1 MKNTFL
7 AIGECLVEHRAND
20 EQLYFAGD
28 TLNVAIYLAR
38 LAQGEVC
45 VQYAT
50 ALAACS
56 KSEQMKRQWQQAG
69 IEISAVGCV
78 SDKSVG
84 EYWIDLDQDG
94 ERSFRYQRDDS
105 AARYM
110 LADTACCQRISRAI
124 ENADMIY
131 LSAIS
136 LAILDSASRQTLYE
150 CLATAKQRGA
160 RIVMDNNYRALL
172 WLDGGSCCQALR
184 HFEGLVDLALYSLA
198 DAQAMAAKPDLT
210 AEDLVRQLRQAG
222 VKQVV
227 IKAAERGYW
236 LAEGGSEPEY
246 VAVEAIVGVV
256 DSTAAG
262 DAFNAGFIC
271 GVLRSESLKECG
283 RLGYSL
289 ASAVLMHAGA
299 IIPKQAMPLL

>member
-50 ALAACS
+50 ALAECD
-56 KSEQMKRQWQQAG
+56 KSQLMKQQWQQAG
-69 IEISAVGCV
+69 IDISAVGSV
-78 SDKSVG
+78 NDKSVG
-84 EYWIDLDQDG
+84 EYWIDLDQHG

-110 LADTACCQRISRAI
+110 FADSACCQRISSAI
-124 ENADMIY
+124 EKADMIY

-136 LAILDSASRQTLYE
+136 LAILDRQSRQTLYD
-150 CLATAKQRGA
+150 CLATAKDRGA
-160 RIVMDNNYRALL
+160 RIVMDNNYRSSL
-172 WLDGGSCCQALR
+172 WPDGDSCCQALR
-184 HFEGLVDLALYSLA
+184 QFERLVDLALYSLA
-198 DAQAMAAKPDLT
+198 DARAMAANNNRS
-210 AEDLVRQLRQAG
+210 AEDLVQHLRHSG
-222 VKQVV
+222 VKQMV

-236 LAEGGSEPEY
+236 LAEDGHALEY
-246 VAVEAIVGVV
+246 VTVKAITDVV

-262 DAFNAGFIC
+262 DAFNAGFLS
-271 GVLRSESLKECG
+271 GVLRSESLKDCG